1 MKLENIL
8 SNNNKWKIKGDTIY
22 VRYMAWIPFIKVYDD
37 HYDVYFDT
45 KLHRYIL
52 QILPILDKDFY
63 LISPIF
69 SNPKY
74 SRFEESEKHKTN
86 ILNMLSNYTNPVF
99 FHGFKKIGFD
109 IIESLVKYCK
119 KYNCLHL
126 IKEPFDQVNDEINKM
141 DWNYYTNVK
150 FHEYPEEIR
159 EEFKGLLRQI
169 KLAELLS

>member
-1 MKLENIL
+1 MSLQNIL
-8 SNNNKWKIKGDTIY
+8 INNSKWKVENNTIY
-22 VRYMAWIPFIKVYDD
+22 VRYMAWIPFIKIYDD
-37 HYDVYFDT
+37 YYDIYFDT
-45 KLHRYIL
+45 RLHRYIL

-74 SRFEESEKHKTN
+74 SRFIDEEKHKTN
-86 ILNMLSNYTNPVF
+86 ILNLLSNYTNPVF
-99 FHGFKKIGFD
+99 FHGFKKIDFD
-109 IIESLVKYCK
+109 IIQQLVKYCK
-119 KYNCLHL
+119 KYNCLDY

-159 EEFKGLLRQI
+159 EEFKGLLRHI
-169 KLAELLS
+169 KLQDLLS